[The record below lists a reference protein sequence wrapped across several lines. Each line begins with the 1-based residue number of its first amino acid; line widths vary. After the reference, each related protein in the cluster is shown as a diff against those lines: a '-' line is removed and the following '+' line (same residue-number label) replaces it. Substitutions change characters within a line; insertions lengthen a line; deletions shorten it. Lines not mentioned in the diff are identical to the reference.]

1 MRKATAVATL
11 VLGILAALFAAAAP
25 ALAVAR
31 PGQAALGPAD
41 LVLTSAPGAERD
53 VGSGAVRVSA
63 QPGGGVWQSAVVT
76 NRSRVRFTVRLSGGD
91 DGWVRPAVD
100 TVLVDPGASVTVDY
114 TVAPP
119 ADAEAGDHGT
129 RLVAE
134 VAEAPGVRQE
144 LDIVAAVVGAPVPPR
159 DDSAVDGSPPSGAA
173 ARASSE
179 DGGDA
184 YAATVLV
191 GTAVLVVLVVGVP
204 PSVRAVRRRW
214 RERGRRPRAR
224 PRPVTQ
230 ARARVDVQPLDLD
243 WLNRALVA
251 RDGATDR
258 SGRAHSLPLDAGG
271 VGPET
276 FEAVEGARLRQ
287 EHVHHQV
294 AVVEEDPRRVVDPLD
309 GAGPDP
315 GLLA

>member
-11 VLGILAALFAAAAP
+11 VLGTLAALSAP
-25 ALAVAR
+25 ALAATAR
-31 PGQAALGPAD
+31 PGDAALGPAD

-91 DGWVRPAVD
+91 DGWVRPAVE
-100 TVLVDPGASVTVDY
+100 TVLVDPGASVTVDF

-119 ADAEAGDHGT
+119 PEAEAGDHRT

-134 VAEAPGVRQE
+134 VPGAPGVRQE
-144 LDIVAAVVGAPVPPR
+144 LEIVAAVVGAPVPRP
-159 DDSAVDGSPPSGAA
+159 DDAAPDASPPGAA
-173 ARASSE
+173 ARTSSGDE
-179 DGGDA
+179 GDA

-191 GTAVLVVLVVGVP
+191 GTTVLVVLLVGVP

-214 RERGRRPRAR
+214 RDRGRRARAR
-224 PRPVTQ
+224 PRPVKR
-230 ARARVDVQPLDLD
+230 ARTRVDVQPLDLD
-243 WLNRALVA
+243 WLNRALAA
-251 RDGATDR
+251 RGGATEP
-258 SGRAHSLPLDAGG
+258 SGRADSLPLDAGG
-271 VGPET
+271 VGPEA

-294 AVVEEDPRRVVDPLD
+294 AVVEEDPRRVVEPLD